1 MGNIAKKRVPLM
13 EGMMKLPQSPGD
25 KGHLIGSKCRS
36 CGELFFIKREMCE
49 NCQSQD
55 LEEIALTNTGK
66 LYAFSV
72 MFYPAPPPY
81 KPPEPFVP
89 YGLGWIELPEGLVLF
104 SLLSEND
111 PKKLKVGM
119 EFELIFEK
127 LEEDKDGNDVMVYKF
142 QPKKA
147 N

>member
-1 MGNIAKKRVPLM
+1 
-13 EGMMKLPQSPGD
+13 
-25 KGHLIGSKCRS
+25 
-36 CGELFFIKREMCE
+36 
-49 NCQSQD
+49 
-55 LEEIALTNTGK
+55 
-66 LYAFSV
+66 
-72 MFYPAPPPY
+72 
-81 KPPEPFVP
+81 
-89 YGLGWIELPEGLVLF
+89 LF

-127 LEEDKDGNDVMVYKF
+127 LEEDKEGNDVMVYKF